1 MLGTCCSILAGAQA
15 PVAPVL
21 TRALGCVIF
30 SKVDLV
36 RGYNQIPVRPKDIPK
51 TVVITPFGLFEFLCM
66 PFGLKNAAQTFQ
78 RFMDQVLSGLTFVFD
93 YLDDMLVASKSV
105 SEHKEHLSIL
115 FDRLEE
121 HGLVVKVEKCK
132 FGLPKIEF
140 LGHEADKHGIR
151 PLTSKVEA
159 IKQYS

>member
-1 MLGTCCSILAGAQA
+1 
-15 PVAPVL
+15 
-21 TRALGCVIF
+21 
-30 SKVDLV
+30 
-36 RGYNQIPVRPKDIPK
+36 
-51 TVVITPFGLFEFLCM
+51 
-66 PFGLKNAAQTFQ
+66 
-78 RFMDQVLSGLTFVFD
+78 MDQVLNGLTFVFD
-93 YLDDMLVASKSV
+93 YLDGMLVASKSV